1 MTELSHLRAAIA
13 LAEEGHFGRAA
24 RRLHLTQPPL
34 SRQVRLLEET
44 LGVRLFDRTPQ
55 GAVPTP
61 AGLAFLPEARAALRA
76 AEAAAQAAR
85 RAAQAPGGTVA
96 LGFIGAATYAALPA
110 LVARTRDALPGV
122 ALTLRE
128 MATEA
133 QHEALLAGR
142 LDLGLG
148 RPAPLPAGL
157 LAEPAGRE
165 ALVAA
170 LPPGHRLARRP
181 RVTLAALAGELFIG
195 YSADGAYMRALI
207 GDAFRAVGLVPRI
220 AHAMGQAQSIL
231 ALVGAGLGVALV
243 PEGTRQAA
251 PPGIAFRPIA
261 LPGRP
266 MVELLALRRA
276 GGEDPALAA
285 LRQILKA

>member
-1 MTELSHLRAAIA
+1 MPELSHLRAAIA

-44 LGVRLFDRTPQ
+44 LGVRLFERTPQ

-61 AGLAFLPEARAALRA
+61 AGLAFLPGARAALRA
-76 AEAAAQAAR
+76 AEAAGQAAR
-85 RAAQAPGGTVA
+85 RAAQAPGGSVA

-110 LVARTRDALPGV
+110 LVARARDALPGV
-122 ALTLRE
+122 ALSLRE
-128 MATEA
+128 MSTEA

-157 LAEPAGRE
+157 RAEPAGRE

-170 LPPGHRLARRP
+170 LPPGHRLAARGRL
-181 RVTLAALAGELFIG
+181 TLAALAPEAFIG

-207 GDAFRAVGLVPRI
+207 GDAFRAAGLAPRI

-243 PEGTRQAA
+243 PEGTRRAA
-251 PPGIAFRPIA
+251 PPGVAFRPVA
-261 LPGRP
+261 LPGATA
-266 MVELLALRRA
+266 VELVALCREGDEGEALGALRR
-276 GGEDPALAA
+276 
-285 LRQILKA
+285 IL